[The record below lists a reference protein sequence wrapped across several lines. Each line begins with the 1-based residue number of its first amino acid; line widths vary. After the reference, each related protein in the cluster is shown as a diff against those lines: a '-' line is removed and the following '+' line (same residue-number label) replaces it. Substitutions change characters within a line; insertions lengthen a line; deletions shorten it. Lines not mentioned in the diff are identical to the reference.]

1 MHKLYE
7 LREMLMEELEKCTKK
22 GELSVGGLD
31 IVDKLTHSIKSIDT
45 ILAMEESGYSSDYA
59 GRSYARG
66 GRSSRGGNSREYA
79 RNAYGESYRGESYR
93 GGSNRSYRGYSRDEA
108 KEELVSQLRDIAMGT
123 QDGESREMIERWIS
137 QVEQR

>member
-1 MHKLYE
+1 MHKMYE
-7 LREMLMEELEKCTKK
+7 LREMLMDELEKCTKK

-45 ILAMEESGYSSDYA
+45 ILAMEEGGYSSEYA

-66 GRSSRGGNSREYA
+66 GRSSRRGNSRGNS

-93 GGSNRSYRGYSRDEA
+93 GGSNRSYRGYSRDDVR
-108 KEELVSQLRDIAMGT
+108 EELVAQLREIAMDA
-123 QDGESREMIERWIS
+123 QDDESREMVERWIS
-137 QVEQR
+137 QVEQ